1 MVVVVSA
8 ATVAPALAS
17 GRPDG
22 PDSAAKPKL
31 ALPVSCPRC
40 WHPDLD
46 TSWQWQLSGT
56 IDQSVDVQMYDVDL
70 FETSAAQ
77 VDLLNDGNRYAIC
90 YLDAGTYENWR
101 PDASQFPS
109 SVRGKSNGW
118 PGERW
123 LDIRRMSVLKP
134 IMAARL
140 DQCAVKGFD
149 GVEFDN
155 VDGYA
160 NRTGFPLTAL
170 EQLKYN
176 VWLANQAHLRGLS
189 AALKNDLGQV
199 KTLLPYFDYAVN
211 EQCFQYK
218 ECSSLLPFIAAGK
231 PVFQVEYQLSPAK
244 FCPKANALN
253 FNSLRKNLSL
263 DAYRVACR

>member
-1 MVVVVSA
+1 VSA

-22 PDSAAKPKL
+22 PEPAARRRL

-40 WHPDLD
+40 WHPDLV

-56 IDQSVDVQMYDVDL
+56 TDHSVDVQMYDVDL
-70 FETSAAQ
+70 FETSAAE
-77 VDLLNDGNRYAIC
+77 VDQLNEGSRYAIC
-90 YLDAGTYENWR
+90 YLDAGTWENWR
-101 PDASQFPS
+101 PDASQFPA
-109 SVRGKSNGW
+109 SVRGRSNGW

-123 LDIRRMSVLKP
+123 LDIRRMGVLKP
-134 IMAARL
+134 IIAARL

-160 NRTGFPLTAL
+160 NRTGFPLTAAD
-170 EQLKYN
+170 QLTYN

-218 ECSSLLPFIAAGK
+218 ECSLLLPFIAAGK
-231 PVFQVEYQLSPAK
+231 PVFEVEYELDPAK
-244 FCPKANALN
+244 FCPKANALG